1 MRLKLLR
8 FVFPMLT
15 AFHLCLASFCT
26 GRRSC
31 LTLAWSKAPA
41 SARFFSTSFSQWIL
55 MVSRMSSSPVPM
67 GTPICSSS
75 DPANCLY
82 NTFTSCKWQYTLQV
96 SSRGQ
101 GKHTEFQPAESQV
114 CGHPL
119 CFSFCSCQ
127 PWGFTETAKS
137 PTLSSARVPP
147 SFARRRHF

>member
-1 MRLKLLR
+1 MRLKLLH

-55 MVSRMSSSPVPM
+55 MVSRMSSRPVPM

-96 SSRGQ
+96 NSRGQ
-101 GKHTEFQPAESQV
+101 GKQTEFQPAESQV

-137 PTLSSARVPP
+137 PTLSPARVPL
-147 SFARRRHF
+147 SFARRRRF